1 MGQVFKDWSNLDP
14 YESDDSIE
22 DFDYEVLL
30 NNNTLDQFENL
41 MSKYKEWASIKRDI
55 RLTNVLESGKII
67 QFDIESIS
75 MFGQF
80 GNSGNILSLQ
90 MAVLRIKSMSFILK
104 ENKVEKLT
112 LRCKV
117 LETPMGK
124 VVKELMLMEN
134 SINIDLKPHI
144 IDNKV
149 VYFYVDTY
157 ENAA

>member
-1 MGQVFKDWSNLDP
+1 MGQLFKDWSTS
-14 YESDDSIE
+14 EDDDIE

-30 NNNTLDQFENL
+30 NNNTLDQFEDL
-41 MSKYKEWASIKRDI
+41 MSRYKEWTSFKRDI
-55 RLTNVLESGKII
+55 ILTSILESGKKI

-90 MAVLRIKSMSFILK
+90 MSVLIIKSMSFILK
-104 ENKVEKLT
+104 ENKIEKLT
-112 LRCKV
+112 LRCRL

-124 VVKELMLMEN
+124 VVKELMEN
-134 SINIDLKPHI
+134 SMDIDLKPHI

-157 ENAA
+157 ETAA

>member
-1 MGQVFKDWSNLDP
+1 MGQLFKDWSNAEDN
-14 YESDDSIE
+14 IE

-30 NNNTLDQFENL
+30 QNNTLDQFEDL
-41 MSKYKEWASIKRDI
+41 ISRYKEWTSFKRDI
-55 RLTNVLESGKII
+55 RLTNILESGKRI

-75 MFGQF
+75 LIAQLGNF
-80 GNSGNILSLQ
+80 GNEVSLQ
-90 MAVLRIKSMSFILK
+90 LSTLAIKGMSFILK

-112 LRCKV
+112 LRCRL

-124 VVKELMLMEN
+124 LVKELMEN
-134 SINIDLKPHI
+134 SMDIDLRPHI

-157 ENAA
+157 ETAA

>member
-1 MGQVFKDWSNLDP
+1 MGQLFKDWSTS
-14 YESDDSIE
+14 EDDDIE

-30 NNNTLDQFENL
+30 NNNTLDQFEDL
-41 MSKYKEWASIKRDI
+41 MSRYKEWTSFKRDI
-55 RLTNVLESGKII
+55 ILTNFLESGKKI

-75 MFGQF
+75 LMAQLGNF
-80 GNSGNILSLQ
+80 GNVVSLQ
-90 MAVLRIKSMSFILK
+90 MSVLIIKSMSFILK

-117 LETPMGK
+117 LSTPMGK
-124 VVKELMLMEN
+124 VVKELMEN
-134 SINIDLKPHI
+134 SMDIDLKPHI

-157 ENAA
+157 ETAA

>member
-1 MGQVFKDWSNLDP
+1 MGQLFKDWSNAEDN
-14 YESDDSIE
+14 IE

-30 NNNTLDQFENL
+30 QNNTLDQFEDL
-41 MSKYKEWASIKRDI
+41 ISRYKEWTSFKRDI
-55 RLTNVLESGKII
+55 RLTNILESGKRI

-75 MFGQF
+75 LTAQLGNF
-80 GNSGNILSLQ
+80 GNEVSLQ
-90 MAVLRIKSMSFILK
+90 LSTLAIKGMSFILK

-112 LRCKV
+112 LRCRL

-124 VVKELMLMEN
+124 LVKELMEN
-134 SINIDLKPHI
+134 SMDIDLRPHI

-157 ENAA
+157 ETAA

>member
-1 MGQVFKDWSNLDP
+1 MGQLFKDWSTEDND
-14 YESDDSIE
+14 IE
-22 DFDYEVLL
+22 YFDYEVLL
-30 NNNTLDQFENL
+30 NNNTLDQFEDL
-41 MSKYKEWASIKRDI
+41 MSRYKEWTSFKRDI
-55 RLTNVLESGKII
+55 ILTNVLESGKKI

-75 MFGQF
+75 LMAQLGNF
-80 GNSGNILSLQ
+80 GNTVSLQ
-90 MAVLRIKSMSFILK
+90 MSVLIVKSMSFILK

-117 LETPMGK
+117 LSTPMGK
-124 VVKELMLMEN
+124 VVKELMEN
-134 SINIDLKPHI
+134 SMDIDLKLHI

>member
-1 MGQVFKDWSNLDP
+1 MGQLFNDWSNIDNL
-14 YESDDSIE
+14 E

-30 NNNTLDQFENL
+30 NNNTLDQFEDL
-41 MSKYKEWASIKRDI
+41 MSKYKEWTSFKRDI
-55 RLTNVLESGKII
+55 RLTNVLESGKRI

-90 MAVLRIKSMSFILK
+90 MGVLRIKSMSFILK

-112 LRCKV
+112 LRCRV

-124 VVKELMLMEN
+124 VVKELMEN
-134 SINIDLKPHI
+134 SMTVDLKPHI

-157 ENAA
+157 ETAA

>member
-1 MGQVFKDWSNLDP
+1 MGQLFKDWSTS
-14 YESDDSIE
+14 EDDDIE

-30 NNNTLDQFENL
+30 NNNTLNQFEDL
-41 MSKYKEWASIKRDI
+41 MSRYKEWTSFKRDI
-55 RLTNVLESGKII
+55 ILTNVLESGKKI

-75 MFGQF
+75 LMAQLGNF
-80 GNSGNILSLQ
+80 GNVVSLQ
-90 MAVLRIKSMSFILK
+90 MSVLIIKSMSFILK

-117 LETPMGK
+117 LSTPMGK
-124 VVKELMLMEN
+124 VVKELMEN
-134 SINIDLKPHI
+134 SMDIDLKPHI

-157 ENAA
+157 ETAA

>member
-1 MGQVFKDWSNLDP
+1 MGQLFNDWSNIDNL
-14 YESDDSIE
+14 E

-30 NNNTLDQFENL
+30 NNNTLDQFEDL
-41 MSKYKEWASIKRDI
+41 MSRYKEWTSFKRDI
-55 RLTNVLESGKII
+55 RLTSILEAGKKI

-75 MFGQF
+75 LNAQL

-90 MAVLRIKSMSFILK
+90 MSVLIIKSMSFILK
-104 ENKVEKLT
+104 ENKIEKLT
-112 LRCKV
+112 LRCRL

-124 VVKELMLMEN
+124 VVKELMEN
-134 SINIDLKPHI
+134 SMTVDLKPHI

-157 ENAA
+157 ETAA

>member
-1 MGQVFKDWSNLDP
+1 MGQLFKDWSHLDSFDP
-14 YESDDSIE
+14 DDNIE
-22 DFDYEVLL
+22 DFDYEVFL
-30 NNNTLDQFENL
+30 NKNTLDQFEDL
-41 MSKYKEWASIKRDI
+41 MSRYKEWTSFKRDI
-55 RLTNVLESGKII
+55 ILTNILESGKRI

-75 MFGQF
+75 MFAQL
-80 GNSGNILSLQ
+80 GNSGNILSMQ
-90 MAVLRIKSMSFILK
+90 MSVLRIKSMSFILK

-124 VVKELMLMEN
+124 VVKELMEN
-134 SINIDLKPHI
+134 SMDIDLKPHI

-157 ENAA
+157 GNAA

>member
-55 RLTNVLESGKII
+55 RLTNVFESGKRI

-124 VVKELMLMEN
+124 VVKELMEN
-134 SINIDLKPHI
+134 SMDIDLKLHI

>member
-1 MGQVFKDWSNLDP
+1 MGQLFKDWSTS
-14 YESDDSIE
+14 EDDDIE

-30 NNNTLDQFENL
+30 NNNTLDQFEDL
-41 MSKYKEWASIKRDI
+41 MSRYKEWTSFKRDI
-55 RLTNVLESGKII
+55 ILTNVLESGKKI

-75 MFGQF
+75 LMAQLGNF
-80 GNSGNILSLQ
+80 GNVVSLQ
-90 MAVLRIKSMSFILK
+90 MSVLIIKSMSFILK

-117 LETPMGK
+117 LSTPMGK
-124 VVKELMLMEN
+124 VVKELMEN
-134 SINIDLKPHI
+134 SMDIDLKPHI

-157 ENAA
+157 ETAA

>member
-1 MGQVFKDWSNLDP
+1 MGQLFKDWSTS
-14 YESDDSIE
+14 EDDDIE

-30 NNNTLDQFENL
+30 NNNTLDQFEDL
-41 MSKYKEWASIKRDI
+41 MSRYKEWTSFKRDI
-55 RLTNVLESGKII
+55 ILTNVLESGKRI

-90 MAVLRIKSMSFILK
+90 MSVLIIKSMSFILK
-104 ENKVEKLT
+104 ENKVQKLT

-117 LETPMGK
+117 LSTPMGK
-124 VVKELMLMEN
+124 VVKELMEN
-134 SINIDLKPHI
+134 SMDIDLKPHI

-157 ENAA
+157 ETAA

>member
-1 MGQVFKDWSNLDP
+1 MGQLFKDWSNTEDN
-14 YESDDSIE
+14 IE

-30 NNNTLDQFENL
+30 QNNTLDQFEDL
-41 MSKYKEWASIKRDI
+41 ISRYKEWTSFKRDI
-55 RLTNVLESGKII
+55 RLTNILESGKRI

-75 MFGQF
+75 LTAQLGNF
-80 GNSGNILSLQ
+80 GNEVSLQ
-90 MAVLRIKSMSFILK
+90 LSTLVIKGMSFILK

-112 LRCKV
+112 LRCRL

-124 VVKELMLMEN
+124 VVKELMEN
-134 SINIDLKPHI
+134 SMDIDLRPHI

-157 ENAA
+157 ETAA

>member
-55 RLTNVLESGKII
+55 RLTNVLESGKRI

-104 ENKVEKLT
+104 ENKVQRLT

-117 LETPMGK
+117 LSTPMGK
-124 VVKELMLMEN
+124 VVKELMEN
-134 SINIDLKPHI
+134 SMDIDLKLHI

>member
-1 MGQVFKDWSNLDP
+1 MGQLFKDWSTS
-14 YESDDSIE
+14 EDDDIE

-30 NNNTLDQFENL
+30 NNNTLNQFEDL
-41 MSKYKEWASIKRDI
+41 MSRYKEWTSFKRDI
-55 RLTNVLESGKII
+55 ILTNILESGKRI

-90 MAVLRIKSMSFILK
+90 MSVLIIKSMSFILK

-112 LRCKV
+112 LRCRV

-124 VVKELMLMEN
+124 VVKELMEN
-134 SINIDLKPHI
+134 SMDIDLKPHI

-157 ENAA
+157 ETAA

>member
-1 MGQVFKDWSNLDP
+1 MGQLFKDWSNLDP
-14 YESDDSIE
+14 FDPDDNIE
-22 DFDYEVLL
+22 DFDYEVFL
-30 NNNTLDQFENL
+30 NKNTLDQFEDL
-41 MSKYKEWASIKRDI
+41 MSRYKEWTSFKRDI
-55 RLTNVLESGKII
+55 ILTNILESGKRI

-75 MFGQF
+75 MFAQL
-80 GNSGNILSLQ
+80 GNSGNILSMQ
-90 MAVLRIKSMSFILK
+90 MSVLRIKSMSFILK

-124 VVKELMLMEN
+124 VVKDLMEN
-134 SINIDLKPHI
+134 SMEIDLKPHI

-157 ENAA
+157 GTAA

>member
-1 MGQVFKDWSNLDP
+1 MGQLFKDWSNTEDN
-14 YESDDSIE
+14 IE

-30 NNNTLDQFENL
+30 QNNTLDQFEDL
-41 MSKYKEWASIKRDI
+41 ISRYKEWTSFKRDI
-55 RLTNVLESGKII
+55 RLTNILESGKRI

-75 MFGQF
+75 LSAQLGNF
-80 GNSGNILSLQ
+80 GNEVSLQ
-90 MAVLRIKSMSFILK
+90 LSTLAIKGMSFILK

-112 LRCKV
+112 LRCRL

-124 VVKELMLMEN
+124 VVKELMEN
-134 SINIDLKPHI
+134 SMDIDLRPHI

-157 ENAA
+157 ETAA

>member
-1 MGQVFKDWSNLDP
+1 MSQLFKDWSTS
-14 YESDDSIE
+14 EDDDIE

-30 NNNTLDQFENL
+30 NNNTLDQFEDL
-41 MSKYKEWASIKRDI
+41 MSRYKEWTSFKRDI
-55 RLTNVLESGKII
+55 ILTNVLESGKKI

-75 MFGQF
+75 LMAQLGNF
-80 GNSGNILSLQ
+80 GNVVSLQ
-90 MAVLRIKSMSFILK
+90 MSVLIIKSMSFILK

-117 LETPMGK
+117 LSTPMGK
-124 VVKELMLMEN
+124 VVKELMEN
-134 SINIDLKPHI
+134 SMDIDLKPHI

-157 ENAA
+157 ETAA